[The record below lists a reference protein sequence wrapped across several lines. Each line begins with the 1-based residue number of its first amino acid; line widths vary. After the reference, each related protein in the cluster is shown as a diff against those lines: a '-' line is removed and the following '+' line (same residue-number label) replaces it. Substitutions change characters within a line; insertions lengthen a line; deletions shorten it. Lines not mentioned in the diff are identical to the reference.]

1 MKNQTLSKYL
11 DDVTLYFQML
21 KDFFSGRYKNIPIG
35 SIATIIGTLLYVLS
49 PIDLIPD
56 VLPGGFFDDLGI
68 LIACLNFTKFD
79 VDEYI
84 KSKDENQQ
92 KQMNQGIEKQTFIS
106 RLMKFLAR
114 VTTHRNLFGLAVNK
128 GLDIVVPYLSDKI
141 IRSRVCPL
149 VKEKLDT
156 FYKNT
161 IVNSLI
167 TLVLNIIGVLFVIF
181 DPFGVKVSC
190 IIAYTLFFVAI
201 SFTIY
206 RFVSFIVN
214 KKYREVCIQLIQNVW
229 KTKSIANGIKEVVLI
244 NITNLA
250 MLYKGIDI
258 ISNFFPALE
267 KVPDVQGVIRY
278 IIGLFGKRLAW
289 FIGVFAIYT
298 IMFYFIIKPLLLSIF
313 L

>member
-114 VTTHRNLFGLAVNK
+114 TTTHRNLFGLAVNK

-214 KKYREVCIQLIQNVW
+214 KKYREVCIQLIQSVW
-229 KTKSIANGIKEVVLI
+229 RTKSIANGIKEVVLI

-267 KVPDVQGVIRY
+267 KVPDVQGVIKY